1 MIQDPHKK
9 EQFKKWLIPKVVG
22 ASIGLIVILLVV
34 IIVSMNE
41 RTQIYNEGMAKSI
54 PLLNND
60 KMKKLGD
67 SYIKML
73 HDFEQEIMNMEI
85 SYANRTNKRGDKI
98 FYGVN
103 GKENPDELQNI
114 DYVNG
119 IESIKYVKGKA
130 KDRADGESNFIDMV
144 SFLSVALGS
153 DIDRYSD
160 EQLLN
165 VFEKLFKLTHTFT
178 GTSTELF
185 PCEHGC
191 SWCKYYCGD
200 YMVQGEVGGNTIG
213 FYQVDEYMGNEGQY
227 GLMYDPFLISKR
239 SDYRALKNKAANTS
253 ELFTIFHNKGEYRV
267 TGSGESMTCRIQT
280 TYGRAVTGDDE
291 IFDLMEAEGVCE
303 VCSYYIRPF
312 RNSTKTFAGC
322 NPELTCYHGTPY
334 FESDDEGN
342 SHLECLQCMYTEK
355 ENGCSNYTAHE
366 VCKYEPPENSSGN
379 SEPHECSDPVLGCDG
394 YYECDGHQHYSC
406 PGHIIV
412 TCFGHTN
419 LNLEIK
425 IMYYE
430 DMIDTIRGLI
440 S

>member
-1 MIQDPHKK
+1 MRQDPYKRIM
-9 EQFKKWLIPKVVG
+9 FRKWLILRLVG
-22 ASIGLIVILLVV
+22 AGIVLIVILVV
-34 IIVSMNE
+34 VVLVSMND
-41 RTQIYNEGMAKSI
+41 RTVRLNEGIAKSM
-54 PLLNND
+54 PLLANE
-60 KMKKLGD
+60 KMKALGD
-67 SYIKML
+67 LYVKLNLEFEKEIKEL
-73 HDFEQEIMNMEI
+73 ELN
-85 SYANRTNKRGDKI
+85 YANRLNKRGDRI
-98 FYGVN
+98 NYGVN
-103 GKENPDELQNI
+103 GKENVDILVND

-119 IESIKYVKGKA
+119 IESISYIKGNA
-130 KDRADGESNFIDMV
+130 ENRRDGESNFADMMA
-144 SFLSVALGS
+144 FLSVSLGS
-153 DIDRYSD
+153 DIDRYSE
-160 EQLLN
+160 EQLQSI
-165 VFEKLFKLTHTFT
+165 FTSLFHLTHTFT
-178 GTSTELF
+178 GTSTELY
-185 PCEHGC
+185 PCDHGC

-200 YMVQGEVGGNTIG
+200 YMVQGEVGGNTVG

-303 VCSYYIRPF
+303 VCSFYIRPF

-342 SHLECLQCMYTEK
+342 SHLECLQCMNTER

-366 VCKYEPPENSSGN
+366 VCKYEPPENSRGD
-379 SEPHECSDPVLGCDG
+379 SEPHECSDPELGCDG

-430 DMIDTIRGLI
+430 EMIDKLKNYV

>member
-1 MIQDPHKK
+1 MRQDQYKRIM
-9 EQFKKWLIPKVVG
+9 FRKWLIPRIVG
-22 ASIGLIVILLVV
+22 AGIVLIVILVV
-34 IIVSMNE
+34 VVLVSMND
-41 RTQIYNEGMAKSI
+41 RTVRLNEGIAQSM
-54 PLLNND
+54 PLLANE
-60 KMKKLGD
+60 KMKVLGD
-67 SYIKML
+67 LYVKLNLEFEKEIKEL
-73 HDFEQEIMNMEI
+73 ELN
-85 SYANRTNKRGDKI
+85 YANRLNKRGDRI
-98 FYGVN
+98 NYGVN
-103 GKENPDELQNI
+103 GKENVDMLVND

-119 IESIKYVKGKA
+119 IESISYIKGNA
-130 KDRADGESNFIDMV
+130 ENRRDGESNFADMMA
-144 SFLSVALGS
+144 FLSVSLGS
-153 DIDRYSD
+153 DIDRYSE
-160 EQLLN
+160 EQLESI
-165 VFEKLFKLTHTFT
+165 FTSLFHLTHTFT
-178 GTSTELF
+178 GTSTELY
-185 PCEHGC
+185 PCDHGC

-200 YMVQGEVGGNTIG
+200 YMVQGEVGGNTVG

-239 SDYRALKNKAANTS
+239 SDYRTLKNKAANTS

-303 VCSYYIRPF
+303 VCSFYIRPF

-334 FESDDEGN
+334 YESDDEGN
-342 SHLECLQCMYTEK
+342 SHLECLQCMNTER

-366 VCKYEPPENSSGN
+366 VCKYEPPKNSSGD
-379 SEPHECSDPVLGCDG
+379 SEPHECSDPELGCDG

-430 DMIDTIRGLI
+430 EMIDKLKNYV